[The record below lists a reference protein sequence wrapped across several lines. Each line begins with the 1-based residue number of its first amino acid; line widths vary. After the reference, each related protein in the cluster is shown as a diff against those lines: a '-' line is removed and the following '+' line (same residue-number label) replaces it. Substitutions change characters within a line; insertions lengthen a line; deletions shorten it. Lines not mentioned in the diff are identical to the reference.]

1 MIIENTKITK
11 NNSYLD
17 EDKKNLK
24 LKIDSLQKGSNK
36 KNNKIIENKNILKKI
51 KNCKKISK
59 K

>member
-11 NNSYLD
+11 NDSYLD

-36 KNNKIIENKNILKKI
+36 KNNKIIENKNILEENKKL
-51 KNCKKISK
+51 
-59 K
+59 